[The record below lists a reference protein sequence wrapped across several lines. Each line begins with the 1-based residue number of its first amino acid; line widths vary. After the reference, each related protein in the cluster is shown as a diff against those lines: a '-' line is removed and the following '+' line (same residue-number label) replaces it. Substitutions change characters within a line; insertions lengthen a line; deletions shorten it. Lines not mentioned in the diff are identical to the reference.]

1 VQLLTSNAVRL
12 REWIETFRFLH
23 EKARSGALSE
33 SEASAY
39 HELRE
44 EFAALLLAAQCL
56 TVAPGQTARHA
67 LRAVRP
73 LPLELQLS
81 PSATQR
87 SATLDLSAGGFS
99 TFVPV
104 PLRAGQVVGFALGL
118 TSGELR
124 GRARVASISDEGTS
138 YRISFSLEGVARRDA
153 ERMETEVLDAAL
165 AQFEF
170 FSAHS

>member
-1 VQLLTSNAVRL
+1 MRL

-23 EKARSGALSE
+23 EKARSGKLAVGE
-33 SEASAY
+33 VATY

-44 EFAALLLAAQCL
+44 DFASLLLAAQCL
-56 TVAPGQTARHA
+56 TVPPGQTARGS

-81 PSATQR
+81 GGVTRA
-87 SATLDLSAGGFS
+87 ATLDLSAGGFS

-104 PLRAGQVVGFALGL
+104 ALRAGEHIGFVLGL
-118 TSGELR
+118 ASGDLP
-124 GRARVASISDEGTS
+124 GRARVVSVSDEGTA
-138 YRISFSLEGVARRDA
+138 YRISFALEAVSRKDT

-165 AQFEF
+165 QQFEF
-170 FSAHS
+170 FAAHN